1 MLSNAKDATVHSFVH
16 HKNGKSSVFSFLTQL
31 SSLPSAKKSPLSVI
45 VGSEMLACVVA
56 VRHELVGEN

>member
-1 MLSNAKDATVHSFVH
+1 MFSNAKDATVYNFVH
-16 HKNGKSSVFSFLTQL
+16 HKNSKSSVFSTQL

-56 VRHELVGEN
+56 ARHGLVGEK